1 MEKDF
6 KDRTVLTIIT
16 KNDIK
21 SFIVKAKLKFLLNK
35 IWNGKDSNLID
46 GKIQHFSKTRYLLS
60 HQPRNI

>member
-6 KDRTVLTIIT
+6 KDRTVLTLIT

-21 SFIVKAKLKFLLNK
+21 SFIVKSKLKFLLNK

-46 GKIQHFSKTRYLLS
+46 GKTRHFSKTRYLLS
-60 HQPRNI
+60 H